1 MHSVAYTNISLKE
14 YEESVFSMLFWP
26 FSCSSFSRP
35 IELRRAEILKAFS
48 TNLGRHDP

>member
-26 FSCSSFSRP
+26 FSSSFSRP

-48 TNLGRHDP
+48 INLGRHDP